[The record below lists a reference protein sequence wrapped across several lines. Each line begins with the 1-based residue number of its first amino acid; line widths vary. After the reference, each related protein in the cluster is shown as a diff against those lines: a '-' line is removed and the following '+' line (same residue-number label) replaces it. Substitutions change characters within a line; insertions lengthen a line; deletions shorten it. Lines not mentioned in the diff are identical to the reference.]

1 MSVDLIT
8 WLGSMGFTT
17 DHTKAGTKSSKS
29 SGTEVENARVERE
42 ASGHSRYSRERSLI
56 WKHL

>member
-8 WLGSMGFTT
+8 WTGSMGFTP

-29 SGTEVENARVERE
+29 SGTEVENAHMETE
-42 ASGHSRYSRERSLI
+42 ADGQSRYFFNI
-56 WKHL
+56 A

>member
-8 WLGSMGFTT
+8 WLGSMGFTS

-42 ASGHSRYSRERSLI
+42 AYGRSRYSPRT
-56 WKHL
+56 